1 MVLHTLYCQFLSRE
15 AVIMYVLIKRGL
27 GGYSG
32 FEIRRPGLYGS
43 KASWL
48 YDLWQIIFLNIP
60 LLSRASV
67 RIK

>member
-1 MVLHTLYCQFLSRE
+1 
-15 AVIMYVLIKRGL
+15 MYVLIKRGL

-60 LLSRASV
+60 LPSRASV